1 MVICETQSNLP
12 QKPDCPHRHT
22 RSSPRKRAFPNS
34 RMVLASVLLLL
45 VLFLQM
51 VVLLPIHV
59 ASCLA
64 FLPIP
69 QQQRTTTL
77 KSSVSKSTMIVP
89 TEKYRHHPGSRTI
102 TIMNPP
108 NMRPSTKNCISLS
121 LSSSDDFVFERGM
134 SSRQLEQRDDRTI
147 SSFYDSTDDRNRKE
161 SSSQQ
166 QQQQQQ
172 PTTGDNHTPVWNP
185 EDDDHQDTRIHQKV
199 QQLWN
204 TTTNRLQLP
213 SSYRLPPFFIED
225 WNVLLYDILLIVNL
239 SVSISFWVIHRFD
252 VSYIGIAFNEGCL
265 LSLLWICAG
274 LWNGSFLYSAIDGH
288 YPPRPPP
295 MKNRTAATATNSDP
309 TDPYSGGPLAAG
321 VLAFHTYINTINL
334 RLLWALGMAM
344 IEHRPALSTASELLL
359 PLEFGYGVMLM
370 MLWRTLHSSFV
381 LR

>member
-12 QKPDCPHRHT
+12 LKQDCQPRRT
-22 RSSPRKRAFPNS
+22 RSLPQKRAYPNS
-34 RMVLASVLLLL
+34 SVMVLAFVLLLL
-45 VLFLQM
+45 VMLQM
-51 VVLLPIHV
+51 VVLPPTHV

-77 KSSVSKSTMIVP
+77 KSLVSQSTCMVP
-89 TEKYRHHPGSRTI
+89 TEEGRHHPGSRTT
-102 TIMNPP
+102 TIMNHPI
-108 NMRPSTKNCISLS
+108 MCPSTKNCISLS
-121 LSSSDDFVFERGM
+121 LSSSDDFAFERGM
-134 SSRQLEQRDDRTI
+134 SSRPLEQRDI
-147 SSFYDSTDDRNRKE
+147 VSGYDSMDDRNRKE

-172 PTTGDNHTPVWNP
+172 QPTAGDNHTPVWNP
-185 EDDDHQDTRIHQKV
+185 EDDDHQDTRIHPKV
-199 QQLWN
+199 QQLRN
-204 TTTNRLQLP
+204 TTMNRLQLP

-274 LWNGSFLYSAIDGH
+274 LWNGSFLYSAVDGH
-288 YPPRPPP
+288 YPPPSRP
-295 MKNRTAATATNSDP
+295 MNNRTAATAINSDP
-309 TDPYSGGPLAAG
+309 TDPYAGGPLAAG